1 MSEPTVIRID
11 FRLFHG
17 MVAINW
23 TRYFHIKHIYIIDDE
38 AAESDVMQQIF
49 TMAKPEDVTMEF
61 YSVDDAAA
69 KWQAGYFEE
78 SGDHKMVLIKNIAA
92 LKRMVDE
99 GAKIEKVIV
108 GNTERGAGKK
118 AIKREFFLDE
128 NDARML
134 NDIEQSGVDLEF
146 QQLPADKPTPWKSI
160 RDKYFKKTL

>member
-23 TRYFHIKHIYIIDDE
+23 TRYFHIKHIYFIDEE
-38 AAESDVMQQIF
+38 AAGNDVMEQIF

-69 KWQAGYFEE
+69 KWKEGYFDE
-78 SGDHKMVLIKNIAA
+78 SGDHKMVLIKNIDS
-92 LKRMVDE
+92 LKRLVDQ
-99 GAKIEKVIV
+99 GVHISKVIV

-118 AIKREFFLDE
+118 AIKREFFLDD
-128 NDARML
+128 NDAREL
-134 NDIEQSGVDLEF
+134 NQIEQSGVDLEF
-146 QQLPADKPTPWKSI
+146 QQLPADKPTPWKNI
-160 RDKYFKKTL
+160 RDKYFKKL